1 MQPAL
6 VALGPF
12 VWPSDAP
19 AGFRPALLGG
29 LARVAAV
36 HPALLEVLQL
46 EAIDLPSWTGPAK
59 PGQPNPTK
67 GQLGK
72 APLEAMLARIGHAA
86 GPRAEGATELVLA
99 AAALLVFLWA
109 SAPQARQKP
118 EIEDALKKA
127 FAAVRH
133 WFEPSPLSNDAFP
146 DGFATLLRQ
155 HPQITEDAVPAIVE
169 ALSAMATKG
178 TSRLDCFER
187 AVAFL
192 QVESKRRPRAPKE
205 RAAQVTTVTPSPAA
219 GATPER
225 AAPCHPVAPAPQ
237 GLPALNE
244 AAPTGIATPSTPEA
258 ARAAPPPRYKSDL
271 PDRKTREADGAR
283 CLRGEPHGRAR
294 RAQQAT
300 FHTLPVARLDELH
313 APDWAFLK
321 EWLQT
326 AKPLDAAVVI
336 ALLYS
341 GQSPDG
347 LLQCRVAADLSAWAN
362 EPDAFGIV
370 MAPFG
375 LVVPNRVN
383 PELPQ
388 GSGDDPAAERLFLPL
403 PENAAD
409 ADPHLL
415 RQLRNECAH
424 RVGGPL
430 CGLDEL
436 ESLAKRFDAD
446 AKVAGSAMRLGRLGR
461 PLERALYNG
470 TGSALIWQYMR
481 NRVPDTAYVPALH
494 YARFELV
501 EIVECHRRAC
511 DTIDKLLGIPAI
523 PQPQPDLP
531 WSGSVGSRFC
541 PSDEQVRVQV
551 RALGEDFQGPPR
563 GKPTAAKLAAFHNSL
578 TRYTLAL
585 LMTASA
591 VRPSAPGL
599 DSLRPMLLEAGE
611 CPIWL
616 ISDKP
621 QLGCGGR
628 VVPIAPTALTQ
639 WLAYDR
645 HCRWM
650 KEHPLLK
657 SAISQFKREAKQS
670 LPPFFLFGA
679 DLHVEPITPR
689 TCASVLAPLKENALR
704 HWMLNALRRCGWTA
718 DRIALFAGHAGRV
731 HSPTAPWSTATLW
744 SRADLKDIE
753 HVLANVGWTRR
764 VGMGHD

>member
-12 VWPSDAP
+12 VWPIKAP
-19 AGFRPALLGG
+19 AGFREATLRG
-29 LARVAAV
+29 LARVATN
-36 HPALLEVLQL
+36 HPELLEALGV
-46 EAIDLPSWTGPAK
+46 AATDLLAVAGPAE
-59 PGQPNPTK
+59 PREADPTK
-67 GQLGK
+67 GLIKQ
-72 APLEAMLARIGHAA
+72 APVEAMLARIDHAV
-86 GPRAEGATELVLA
+86 GPPGGDTVDLVLA
-99 AAALLVFLWA
+99 AAALLLFEWA
-109 SAPQARQKP
+109 VPEARQKP
-118 EIEDALKKA
+118 DIESALYQGC
-127 FAAVRH
+127 AAVRQ
-133 WFEPSPLSNDAFP
+133 WWEPSADRDAFP
-146 DGFATLLRQ
+146 DGLATLLRQ
-155 HPQITEDAVPAIVE
+155 YPQITDDDVPELAE
-169 ALSAMATKG
+169 ALKPLSTKG

-192 QVESKRRPRAPKE
+192 QVESARGPRGRKE
-205 RAAQVTTVTPSPAA
+205 HATQLASVTSSPVA
-219 GATPER
+219 GATP
-225 AAPCHPVAPAPQ
+225 ASAVPCHPVVSVTQGIPAVDQ
-237 GLPALNE
+237 

-258 ARAAPPPRYKSDL
+258 TRTAGRRYVRDL
-271 PDRKTREADGAR
+271 PDRATREADAV
-283 CLRGEPHGRAR
+283 CSLRGEPSGRAR
-294 RAQQAT
+294 RARQALD
-300 FHTLPVARLDELH
+300 HVLPLARLDELH
-313 APDWAFLK
+313 APDWAYLK
-321 EWLQT
+321 KWLQT
-326 AKPLDAAVVI
+326 AAPLDAAVVL

-347 LLQCRVAADLSAWAN
+347 LLQCRVAADFSPWAN
-362 EPDAFGIV
+362 EPDAFGFV
-370 MAPFG
+370 LVPFG

-409 ADPHLL
+409 AGPHLL
-415 RQLRNECAH
+415 QRLRNECAR
-424 RVGGPL
+424 RVGAPL
-430 CGLDEL
+430 CDLDEL

-446 AKVAGSAMRLGRLGR
+446 AKLAGSAMRLGRLAR

-470 TGSALIWQYMR
+470 TGSALVWQYVR

-494 YARFELV
+494 YARFELD
-501 EIVECHRRAC
+501 EIVECHRRAG

-523 PQPQPDLP
+523 TQRQPNLP

-541 PSDEQVRVQV
+541 PSDGQV
-551 RALGEDFQGPPR
+551 RALVSALAKETQGPPR
-563 GKPTAAKLAAFHNSL
+563 GKPTAAKLADFHNAL

-599 DSLRPMLLEAGE
+599 DGLRPMPLEAGE

-616 ISDKP
+616 INDKP

-628 VVPIAPTALTQ
+628 VVPIAPTARTQ

-645 HCRWM
+645 HCRWIE
-650 KEHPLLK
+650 EHPLLK
-657 SAISQFKREAKQS
+657 SSISRFKREAKQS
-670 LPPFFLFGA
+670 LPPLFLFGPE
-679 DLHVEPITPR
+679 LQVEPITPR
-689 TCASVLAPLKENALR
+689 TCASVLTTFKENALR
-704 HWMLNALRRCGWTA
+704 HWMLNALRRRGWKA

-731 HSPTAPWSTATLW
+731 HSPTAPWSTAAPW
-744 SRADLKDIE
+744 SRADLNDIE